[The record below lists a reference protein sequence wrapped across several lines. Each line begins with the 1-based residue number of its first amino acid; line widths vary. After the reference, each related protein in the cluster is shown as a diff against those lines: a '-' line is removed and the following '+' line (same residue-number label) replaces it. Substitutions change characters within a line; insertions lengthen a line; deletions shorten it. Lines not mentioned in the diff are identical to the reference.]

1 MKKINLL
8 LSILTITFLSACDSG
23 TTSTAAP
30 NTAAPSTATPSTAAP
45 STTTP
50 STGSSNLKENIINT
64 SDLSAPEGFD
74 FTSERIVDITLSV
87 ASSQNERGFMSI
99 YTESK
104 EGKVDSKTQI
114 VLTPMNDKTEFRSS
128 VMLPNHVNKIW
139 VEVWYP
145 DALGTEIKA
154 SVDIVDDTASAI
166 L

>member
-23 TTSTAAP
+23 TTSTTTP
-30 NTAAPSTATPSTAAP
+30 NTAAPSTP
-45 STTTP
+45 TP
-50 STGSSNLKENIINT
+50 STGSSNVKENTINT
-64 SDLSAPEGFD
+64 SDLSAPEGFN
-74 FTSERIVDITLSV
+74 FTTERIVDITLSV
-87 ASSQNERGFMSI
+87 ASSQNERGFMSV

-104 EGKVDSKTQI
+104 KGEVDSKTQI

-154 SVDIVDDTASAI
+154 SVDIVDDTANAI